1 MSSVKAV
8 IFDMDGVLIDSE
20 VYWHQ
25 VDSVDMYGHL
35 FTEEMERS
43 IVGLNHKDM
52 SILLKNKYGLEI
64 DMDEVCK
71 KEDYFGER
79 IYKIQTQLCEGVFDL
94 IDTLQSRGTLL
105 AVASSSRAKWIEMV
119 LRRFGLREK
128 FHTVVST
135 TTDNLAGKPDPAV
148 YREAMKKL
156 EVIPQETI
164 IIEDSQ
170 HGFNAAKASGAR
182 VIAVPHLHTKHGDFS
197 SADLLVDTLADERV
211 IKFL

>member
-1 MSSVKAV
+1 MINMSSVKAV

-79 IYKIQTQLCEGVFDL
+79 IYKIQT
-94 IDTLQSRGTLL
+94 
-105 AVASSSRAKWIEMV
+105 
-119 LRRFGLREK
+119 
-128 FHTVVST
+128 
-135 TTDNLAGKPDPAV
+135 
-148 YREAMKKL
+148 
-156 EVIPQETI
+156 
-164 IIEDSQ
+164 
-170 HGFNAAKASGAR
+170 
-182 VIAVPHLHTKHGDFS
+182 
-197 SADLLVDTLADERV
+197 
-211 IKFL
+211 